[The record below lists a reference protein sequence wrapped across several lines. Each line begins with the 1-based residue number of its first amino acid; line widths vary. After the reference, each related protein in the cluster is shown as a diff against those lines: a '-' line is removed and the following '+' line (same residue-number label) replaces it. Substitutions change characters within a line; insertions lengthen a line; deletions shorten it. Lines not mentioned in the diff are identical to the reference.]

1 MIMTT
6 KEQVLAI
13 IKEVKPTKDL
23 SNVNDIIEG
32 GYIDSFELML
42 LVVRLN
48 ESFGIE
54 ITIDELVPDNFNS
67 VEAISTMIDKMKD

>member
-1 MIMTT
+1 MTT